1 MLRLFSVRACESS
14 GFPLKLTPMEIENL
28 LTSCSSIVLVCRAV
42 VDNLRWSIATES
54 TSDIEFQK
62 LLQAGPKKRRVGWTE
77 DLHPIEKSL
86 VLITDSNRLTHFAAG
101 SDFKDGGRVASL
113 LT

>member
-1 MLRLFSVRACESS
+1 MRIMLFL
-14 GFPLKLTPMEIENL
+14 P
-28 LTSCSSIVLVCRAV
+28 
-42 VDNLRWSIATES
+42 
-54 TSDIEFQK
+54 SDVEFQK